1 VNERRGPTPLTYGII
16 LFVVLLVGYI
26 VMAEMG
32 FDERSHQKIDSI
44 SVSCEL
50 NLDGYIRQPANA
62 LSSLT
67 IVVPGLIILHG
78 MVNLR
83 SQTSSN
89 YERRN
94 DSPFSENTLETF
106 LFAVSAIMVG
116 MGAFYAHGSMM
127 VIGAHFDRIS
137 MAAWILIPL
146 SYALIRAFGLNR
158 LSYLVIWGS
167 SSVICTWAMGTLEKF
182 GVTDLYYILIPIWVS
197 LEIIAHLRNGFGI
210 NRNTI
215 FGAGLFLLAFGV
227 RSLGE
232 KGDTTCIPESLLQ
245 WHALW
250 HIICAFVIW
259 HFWLHLKQVR
269 PGNVIVE

>member
-1 VNERRGPTPLTYGII
+1 
-16 LFVVLLVGYI
+16 
-26 VMAEMG
+26 MAEMG
-32 FDERSHQKIDSI
+32 FDERSHRVIDKSTG
-44 SVSCEL
+44 SCEL
-50 NLDGYIRQPANA
+50 NREGYIRQPANA

-83 SQTSSN
+83 SQTSAT

-94 DSPFSENTLETF
+94 NSPFSEKTLETS
-106 LFAVSAIMVG
+106 LFAVSVIMVG
-116 MGAFYAHGSMM
+116 MGSFYAHGSMT
-127 VIGAHFDRIS
+127 VVGANFDRIA

-146 SYALIRAFGLNR
+146 SYALIRAFRLNR
-158 LSYLVIWGS
+158 LSYLMIWAS
-167 SSVICTWAMGTLEKF
+167 VSVICAWAMGTLEKF
-182 GVTDLYYILIPIWVS
+182 GVTDLYYILIPIWAS

-215 FGAGLFLLAFGV
+215 YGAGLFLLAFGV
-227 RSLGE
+227 RSLGG
-232 KGDTTCIPESLLQ
+232 KGDMTCVPESLLQ

-269 PGNVIVE
+269 PRNVLVEESQ